1 MWRLLPIIL
10 LVSCAANES
19 SETASGEDQANNY
32 RIVNTRDIPLD
43 LSATSGA
50 DQPLT
55 KEFQQQ
61 DTRGWIRETGAWN
74 ISNAVVHTRLRCA
87 TYETGIQLGRG
98 NPDCKNIEWQTDI
111 DYGTRQTHCNSATM
125 VHAGGG
131 QFEDIKGILN
141 SATCVRV
148 VVRCTGPC

>member
-19 SETASGEDQANNY
+19 SETASGEDRANNY

-43 LSATSGA
+43 LSSKPGT

-55 KEFQQQ
+55 KEFHQR
-61 DTRGWIRETGAWN
+61 DTRGWIRETGTWS

-87 TYETGIQLGRG
+87 TYETGIQLGKG
-98 NPDCKNIEWQTDI
+98 NPACSNVKWLTDI
-111 DYGTRQTHCNSATM
+111 DYGTRQTHCNSATL

-131 QFEDIKGILN
+131 EFADMKGILEA
-141 SATCVRV
+141 STCVRV
-148 VVRCTGPC
+148 VVRCAGPC